1 MKKFVYA
8 FIALFIVIGVASCS
22 SSKTHS
28 KNQSV
33 IQGSW
38 KRIMEGNDA
47 PVSWRQLKHYT
58 EKNFVWHT
66 MNEAG
71 IIMVAGAGE
80 YRLTGDE
87 LYEEIDMTTS
97 VNRDFKGRTAK
108 IKIEIKNDTMVQ
120 NTVIQMSNRENIF
133 TEKWVRI
140 K

>member
-1 MKKFVYA
+1 MKKLVYV
-8 FIALFIVIGVASCS
+8 FIALFVVIGIVSCS
-22 SSKTHS
+22 SSKTHA
-28 KNQSV
+28 KNQSIV
-33 IQGSW
+33 QGSW
-38 KRIMEGNDA
+38 KRIVEGDI
-47 PVSWRQLKHYT
+47 PVGWKQLKHYT

-80 YRLTGDE
+80 YRLIGDD
-87 LYEEIDMTTS
+87 LYEEVDMTTY

-108 IKIEIKNDTMVQ
+108 IKIEIKNDTMIQ
-120 NTVIQMSNRENIF
+120 NTVIQMANMENIF